1 MNRRDFMGSLVAGAA
16 AAGEVSFSF
25 ARAGDVMDS
34 LPHAHWLDNGIID
47 AGGDHEP
54 FVFVVRRGGA
64 SFEAARKRYE
74 KAQSEE
80 VIRRLKDQG
89 VELFH
94 THLYK
99 GFGMAA
105 EKEAMEDTRK
115 TAAIAHRY
123 GMRVDTYIQWNTMM
137 YETFFAE
144 EPRAKDWIQRDIQGL
159 PILLT
164 YGFQQSYRYRPCF
177 AHQEYLEY
185 LKKIVRYAVEEVKT
199 DFIHF
204 DNFDL
209 NPEPDSCHCP
219 ACVQG
224 FRIYLRGKYTPA
236 QRLERFGFEN
246 VDFVNPPQW
255 NRQNRPEKLD
265 IIFDPALQ
273 EWIDFRCQ
281 LMADALRQMALYAK
295 SLNPEVA
302 IEINPHGI
310 TGGNRPWEAAI
321 DHARLLKWT
330 EVFWTEEE
338 NPPSFRPDGRL
349 ISKIRS
355 YKLARRFHNT
365 LLTYIADDPVAMAEC
380 LSFNQTIGFAGS
392 DPLSPEMLKY
402 ISFYRENRDYYQ
414 HTEDLTPVGILR
426 SYPSLTYHHARC
438 QLSAI
443 QIEQALIQARLPFG
457 LIFDEHL
464 RDLSQFQVL
473 VLPDAEC
480 LTDVQLDLIR
490 SFVEKGGGLVAT
502 GQSGL
507 YDAWRRRRAEP
518 GLRGIVDIRDQGSE
532 YEETVGAMQITTG
545 APVRKEVGTG
555 RSVYIPG
562 VAFDG
567 TLPEMPDYFRI
578 DDRFWKRP
586 KNWQE
591 IVEAI
596 RWASGNAIPVQID
609 GPDFL
614 VANVVAQREKRR
626 LLIHLVN
633 YNAKNV
639 PSLSAVQIRCRLPQ
653 SQAAP
658 KAEVISPDLEAPQTL
673 APATKGSETLFSVP
687 GLKVYSVVIVS
698 W

>member
-1 MNRRDFMGSLVAGAA
+1 MKRREFMGSLVAGAA
-16 AAGEVSFSF
+16 AAGGLPISF
-25 ARAGDVMDS
+25 APAADEASS
-34 LPHAHWLDNGIID
+34 LPRARWLNNGIID

-64 SFEAARKRYE
+64 SFDAARKRYE

-80 VIRRLKDQG
+80 VIRRLKEQG

-105 EKEAMEDTRK
+105 EREAMEDTKR

-164 YGFQQSYRYRPCF
+164 YGFQQSFRYRPCF
-177 AHQEYLEY
+177 ANREYLEY

-219 ACVQG
+219 ACVEG
-224 FRIYLRGKYTPA
+224 FRKHLRDKYTPSH
-236 QRLERFGFEN
+236 RLERFGFEN

-281 LMADALRQMALYAK
+281 LMTDALRQMALYAK

-338 NPPSFRPDGRL
+338 DLPSFLSDGRL

-355 YKLARRFHNT
+355 YKLARRYRNT
-365 LLTYIADDPVAMAEC
+365 LLTYIAEDPVAMAEC

-392 DPLSPEMLKY
+392 DPLPPEMLKY
-402 ISFYRENRDYYQ
+402 ISFYRKNREFYLN
-414 HTEDLTPVGILR
+414 TEDLTPVGVLR
-426 SYPSLTYHHARC
+426 SYPSLTYHHSRC

-443 QIEQALIQARLPFG
+443 QIEQALIQTRVPFG

-464 RDLSQFQVL
+464 RDLSPFQVL

-480 LTDVQLDLIR
+480 LTDEQLASIR
-490 SFVEKGGGLVAT
+490 NFVEKGGGLVAP

-507 YDAWRRRRAEP
+507 YDAWRRRRTEP
-518 GLRGIVDIRDQGSE
+518 GLRGLVDIREQGNE
-532 YEETVGAMQITTG
+532 YEETVEALEVAAGK
-545 APVRKEVGTG
+545 PVRKEVGEG

-567 TLPEMPDYFRI
+567 PLPEMADYFHI
-578 DDRFWKRP
+578 GNRFWTRP
-586 KNWQE
+586 RNWQD
-591 IVEAI
+591 IIEAI
-596 RWASGNAIPVQID
+596 RWASGNTIPIQVD

-614 VANVVAQREKRR
+614 AANIVEQREKRR
-626 LLIHLVN
+626 LMIHLVN

-639 PSLSAVQIRCRLPQ
+639 PSISSIGIKCRLSQ

-658 KAEVISPDLEAPQTL
+658 QAIVISPDLDAPQTL
-673 APATKGSETLFSVP
+673 TPRVMNSQALLTVP
-687 GLKVYSVVIVS
+687 QIQVYSIVVLS